1 MRIRRGI
8 VVFLGLAM
16 AGTSIGGVPMI
27 ADAASIG
34 SFESFFD
41 TGSEASSRIGSV
53 EMTPSETVFS
63 YSNVADVAEAVMP
76 AIVAITNKSVQEVR
90 SFFYGE
96 PLQYETTSAG
106 SGIIM
111 GTNET
116 ELLICSNNHVVE
128 DASELTVTFIDDE
141 SVSAVIKGTD
151 PDSDLAVVAVSLD
164 EIPEDTISGIRVAK
178 VGSSDALRVGE
189 QVVAIGN
196 ALGYG
201 QSVTTGIISAK
212 DRSIGMSGGQGNN
225 RRRFQFGF
233 GYQTEEEQ
241 TTYDDLLQTD
251 AAINPGNSGGALLN
265 MNAEVIGINSAKA
278 GSSGVEGMGY
288 AIPVDKAMPI
298 LSELM
303 TRTPRVKLEDGQ
315 NGYLGFD
322 GQDVSYQAMF
332 LYGVPEGIY
341 VTDPGTDTPVA
352 KAGLKEGDIV
362 TSFDGK
368 VITGVADLQKLLP
381 YYAPGEEVEMGIYT
395 PTDQYMTYEEK
406 TLTVVLGDRNGVQ

>member
-1 MRIRRGI
+1 MKTHGKIALLLSLAIAGTAA
-8 VVFLGLAM
+8 GSAAM
-16 AGTSIGGVPMI
+16 AAETFSG
-27 ADAASIG
+27 
-34 SFESFFD
+34 
-41 TGSEASSRIGSV
+41 IGSV
-53 EMTPSETVFS
+53 ELSPSETVFS

-106 SGIIM
+106 SGIIV
-111 GTNET
+111 GTSET

-151 PDSDLAVVAVSLD
+151 PDNDLAVAAVNLAD
-164 EIPEDTISGIRVAK
+164 IPDDTMAAIRIAK
-178 VGSSDALRVGE
+178 IGSSDALRVGE

-212 DRSIGMSGGQGNN
+212 DRSIGMSGSRGNN
-225 RRRFQFGF
+225 RRRYQFGF
-233 GYQTEEEQ
+233 DFQTEEV

-265 MNAEVIGINSAKA
+265 MDAEVIGINSAKA

-288 AIPVDKAMPI
+288 AIPIDKAMPI
-298 LSELM
+298 LNDLM
-303 TRTPRVKLEDGQ
+303 TRVPRVKLEEGQ

-322 GQDVSYQAMF
+322 GQDVSYQAVF
-332 LYGVPEGIY
+332 LYGIPEGIY
-341 VTDPGTDTPVA
+341 VTDPGTDTPA
-352 KAGLKEGDIV
+352 ANAGLMEGDII
-362 TSFDGK
+362 TAFDGE

-381 YYAPGEEVEMGIYT
+381 YYAPGEEVELGICRSSDRYLG
-395 PTDQYMTYEEK
+395 YEEM
-406 TLTVVLGDRNGVQ
+406 TLTVILGDRNGMQ